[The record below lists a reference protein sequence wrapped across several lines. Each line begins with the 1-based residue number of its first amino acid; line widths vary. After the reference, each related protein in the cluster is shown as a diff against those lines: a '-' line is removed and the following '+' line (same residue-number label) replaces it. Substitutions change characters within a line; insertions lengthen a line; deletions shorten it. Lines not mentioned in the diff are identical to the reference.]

1 MDEGGR
7 APTVR
12 AMHLRE
18 DFDTDNQPPAF
29 EPIVL
34 TMFVV
39 LAAVLAICA
48 LLVVAA

>member
-1 MDEGGR
+1 
-7 APTVR
+7 
-12 AMHLRE
+12 MHIRD

-34 TMFVV
+34 SMFVV

-48 LLVVAA
+48 LLVVGS